1 MKTWDEY
8 KKQIK
13 ESDPEAARDLE
24 EAEALADIIS
34 IVIRERNDLGL
45 SQREL
50 AAQCNLPQ
58 SSIARF
64 ESGKVA
70 PNLTTLIRMLRPL
83 GLKLTIQEI

>member
-13 ESDPEAARDLE
+13 ESDPEAAHDLE
-24 EAEALADIIS
+24 EAEALADIIGA
-34 IVIRERNDLGL
+34 VIRERNDLGL

-50 AAQCNLPQ
+50 AALCSLPQ

-64 ESGKVA
+64 ESGKVS
-70 PNLTTLIRMLRPL
+70 PNLTTLIRILRPL
-83 GLKLTIQEI
+83 GLKLTVRGI